1 MIDQICSLCSRRD
14 FVSECFWFGSDA
26 VNASGKA
33 TFPSWLRHSPTHE
46 SRHPHRLDDLA
57 HTGGRKHPCTFLLFA
72 LNTTNT
78 RYDNAPFKIHEV
90 NFLVLG
96 MKREYSRVNHV
107 SLLTTRG
114 KYSQKKKMGGGV
126 GPLSKILIPYL
137 WPKSAIFPTLF
148 MTWPRIRNPIYDLT
162 LTSKSCFIPSLQ

>member
-72 LNTTNT
+72 LNTTNKQ
-78 RYDNAPFKIHEV
+78 YDTAPFKIYEV
-90 NFLVLG
+90 IFLVLG
-96 MKREYSRVNHV
+96 MKREYSRVNKV
-107 SLLTTRG
+107 FLLTTRG
-114 KYSQKKKMGGGV
+114 KYSQKKMGGGV
-126 GPLSKILIPYL
+126 GPLPKIL
-137 WPKSAIFPTLF
+137 TLF
-148 MTWPRIRNPIYDLT
+148 MTKICDFPYPFYDLT
-162 LTSKSCFIPSLQ
+162 KNSKPSVMTWLLHQNPVSYLRYN